1 MEKHLSEMTFPE
13 LTAEKGIRCSCG
25 RVHRCGLKWFRAGKG
40 VIEELPAM
48 LECCGRKYPMLVMD
62 PNTKKAAGDRVMQIL
77 DEAGIRYKVHVFPVK
92 GKMEP
97 DEYAMGSLAMA
108 MDPECDVLLAVGS
121 GVINDCCR
129 VMAYASGKT
138 SMAVCTAPSMDGYCS
153 GSSSMILN
161 HMKVS
166 LYDGCPEGILA
177 DTDLL
182 ATAPDRMLQAGLGDM
197 LAKYVAICE
206 WRISHIVTGETYCEE
221 IADMVRT
228 SVKKIVA
235 EADGLM
241 QRRPEALTA
250 VIEGLVLSGMAM
262 AFAEISRPA
271 SGLEHYFSHFWEMQ
285 ALQRGED
292 SDLHGIQVGIGT
304 LLTIWL
310 YEQFLKT
317 ECPDTEKARRKM
329 SEFSNGAWEASV
341 REIFGPMAD
350 SIFETERMTGKN
362 LPETQKKHLEM
373 IVSHWDEIQKIIR
386 EELPAMKT
394 VRGIMLRCGLPVR
407 PSQIGISHEET
418 VNALVGSRDMRD
430 KYMTSS
436 LLWDLGLLDEAAE
449 KMRKTEEIL

>member
-1 MEKHLSEMTFPE
+1 
-13 LTAEKGIRCSCG
+13 
-25 RVHRCGLKWFRAGKG
+25 
-40 VIEELPAM
+40 
-48 LECCGRKYPMLVMD
+48 
-62 PNTKKAAGDRVMQIL
+62 
-77 DEAGIRYKVHVFPVK
+77 
-92 GKMEP
+92 
-97 DEYAMGSLAMA
+97 
-108 MDPECDVLLAVGS
+108 
-121 GVINDCCR
+121 
-129 VMAYASGKT
+129 
-138 SMAVCTAPSMDGYCS
+138 
-153 GSSSMILN
+153 
-161 HMKVS
+161 
-166 LYDGCPEGILA
+166 
-177 DTDLL
+177 
-182 ATAPDRMLQAGLGDM
+182 
-197 LAKYVAICE
+197 
-206 WRISHIVTGETYCEE
+206 
-221 IADMVRT
+221 
-228 SVKKIVA
+228 
-235 EADGLM
+235 
-241 QRRPEALTA
+241 
-250 VIEGLVLSGMAM
+250 SGMAM

-329 SEFSNGAWEASV
+329 SEFSDGAWEASV